1 MTNNLPIKAKV
12 MIGMVVV
19 ASLCA
24 LSFGAVR
31 WQSQAWPQ
39 FVVVTKATPMNAH
52 SVVGEIEILPQQLAT
67 AGLHTPFCGVKTS
80 NPDQRYPQAYSADSN
95 SHHRLDERRGCL
107 IAVGSVDGR

>member
-1 MTNNLPIKAKV
+1 MTNAMPMKV
-12 MIGMVVV
+12 EVLIGMVAA
-19 ASLCA
+19 ASLCT
-24 LSFGAVR
+24 LSIGAVR

-39 FVVVTKATPMNAH
+39 FVVVTRATPMSAH

-67 AGLHTPFCGVKTS
+67 AGLHNPFCGVKTS

-95 SHHRLDERRGCL
+95 SHYRLDERRGCL